1 MADDHEGTGFC
12 LCFCFL
18 SNIALYNL
26 YDGSYYQESKW
37 LVTFIN
43 YVRVRLRRLICFG
56 YFVKHLQV
64 TMKYH

>member
-1 MADDHEGTGFC
+1 MKALVYVFV
-12 LCFCFL
+12 FCFL
-18 SNIALYNL
+18 SNIAESTLYNL

-56 YFVKHLQV
+56 YFVEYLQV